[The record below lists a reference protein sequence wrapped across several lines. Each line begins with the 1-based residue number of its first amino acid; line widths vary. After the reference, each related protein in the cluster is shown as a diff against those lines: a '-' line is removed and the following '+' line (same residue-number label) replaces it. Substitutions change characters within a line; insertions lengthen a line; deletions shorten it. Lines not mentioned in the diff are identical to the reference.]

1 MYHTRHVCGCAARGA
16 APPPFARLAQKK
28 GFPLM
33 PMSST
38 SNSRV
43 APGGMSGGAPR
54 WPSAVQD
61 NDKRYLGA
69 GGWAE
74 CTAGRAWFDVLAR
87 TCEVGRACESRLLA
101 LAHLQHALVPSP
113 DDVSGTDLELER
125 LLEEAARGV
134 EDGAIQQPAGVVRLH
149 HLARLRIR
157 LPIAGLGRLDRD
169 AHERRSRRPRRDSRR
184 GGWRDQPHGRRD
196 QRAGGDEEGEH
207 AECRKR
213 CRRGARN
220 FEGNNQRTMHGCGLS
235 TLLCPHSVCPQ
246 WEKSNQHVPRCREIA
261 RNPRRIAARHP
272 ACRGYLRSW

>member
-1 MYHTRHVCGCAARGA
+1 MSLAGCAAVSKLKNKPTVSRATGASTPLESAEHGVTRHILTHTSYAPYRYTTRAPRGA
-16 APPPFARLAQKK
+16 ARLAQKK

-101 LAHLQHALVPSP
+101 LAHLQHAL
-113 DDVSGTDLELER
+113 R
-125 LLEEAARGV
+125 RG
-134 EDGAIQQPAGVVRLH
+134 PAGVS
-149 HLARLRIR
+149 AR
-157 LPIAGLGRLDRD
+157 
-169 AHERRSRRPRRDSRR
+169 
-184 GGWRDQPHGRRD
+184 
-196 QRAGGDEEGEH
+196 
-207 AECRKR
+207 EC
-213 CRRGARN
+213 G
-220 FEGNNQRTMHGCGLS
+220 
-235 TLLCPHSVCPQ
+235 
-246 WEKSNQHVPRCREIA
+246 
-261 RNPRRIAARHP
+261 
-272 ACRGYLRSW
+272 

>member
-1 MYHTRHVCGCAARGA
+1 MSGATGASTPLESAEFVTRHILAHTSYVHDTCAARGC
-16 APPPFARLAQKK
+16 APAVRARVAQKK

-101 LAHLQHALVPSP
+101 LAHLQHALRRGPVG
-113 DDVSGTDLELER
+113 VS
-125 LLEEAARGV
+125 
-134 EDGAIQQPAGVVRLH
+134 
-149 HLARLRIR
+149 
-157 LPIAGLGRLDRD
+157 
-169 AHERRSRRPRRDSRR
+169 AHEF
-184 GGWRDQPHGRRD
+184 G
-196 QRAGGDEEGEH
+196 
-207 AECRKR
+207 
-213 CRRGARN
+213 
-220 FEGNNQRTMHGCGLS
+220 
-235 TLLCPHSVCPQ
+235 
-246 WEKSNQHVPRCREIA
+246 
-261 RNPRRIAARHP
+261 
-272 ACRGYLRSW
+272 